1 MLMKEY
7 LRMAI
12 DSIRSNKMRALLTM
26 LGIIIGIASV
36 ITIIAAGDGVRAY
49 MNSQLEA
56 VGTNTV
62 IISVDTE
69 EGSEN
74 DLITNE
80 DIEALLENEMVRLP
94 RPSSRD
100 MAPAASANPPSW
112 PPSTAVPKAWKPPMA
127 SAW

>member
-1 MLMKEY
+1 
-7 LRMAI
+7 MAI

-80 DIEALLENEMVRLP
+80 DIEALLENEMAKEHECFYVVHIVLFRYHA
-94 RPSSRD
+94 D
-100 MAPAASANPPSW
+100 
-112 PPSTAVPKAWKPPMA
+112 
-127 SAW
+127 

>member
-49 MNSQLEA
+49 MNSQLELWA
-56 VGTNTV
+56 PIPFTSRW
-62 IISVDTE
+62 IPK

-94 RPSSRD
+94 HPSSRD

-127 SAW
+127 SVW

>member
-1 MLMKEY
+1 
-7 LRMAI
+7 
-12 DSIRSNKMRALLTM
+12 MRALLTM

-80 DIEALLENEMVRLP
+80 DIEALLENEMVRAATPQLTGYGT
-94 RPSSRD
+94 
-100 MAPAASANPPSW
+100 AASANPPSW

>member
-80 DIEALLENEMVRLP
+80 DIEALLENEMVR
-94 RPSSRD
+94 
-100 MAPAASANPPSW
+100 AATPQLTGYGTGSFRK
-112 PPSTAVPKAWKPPMA
+112 STIMA
-127 SAW
+127 SIYLSLIHI

>member
-74 DLITNE
+74 DLITNG
-80 DIEALLENEMVRLP
+80 
-94 RPSSRD
+94 D

>member
-1 MLMKEY
+1 
-7 LRMAI
+7 
-12 DSIRSNKMRALLTM
+12 M

-80 DIEALLENEMVRLP
+80 DIEA
-94 RPSSRD
+94 
-100 MAPAASANPPSW
+100 PAG
-112 PPSTAVPKAWKPPMA
+112 K
-127 SAW
+127 